1 MEYYR
6 EIKKLSHD
14 NMDESNKTR
23 KQKKKKKKSDKNIY
37 KWNCSVYSI
46 KIDKANKLV
55 IITLNSGCPWGAE
68 K

>member
-23 KQKKKKKKSDKNIY
+23 KKKKKSQTRTYTNGIAV
-37 KWNCSVYSI
+37 STV
-46 KIDKANKLV
+46 
-55 IITLNSGCPWGAE
+55 
-68 K
+68 